1 MTERLQKEKSI
12 HEKAKEEQRK
22 FERNEFENILTIIK
36 SGNEYR
42 FEDFLEMVDRVRKP
56 FVCFVEGHEVSITQ
70 DDSAIM
76 MEKSVMKEIT
86 DSLFHGQ
93 KRSHSGSNN
102 EQVQKKQRQ
111 GNQAV
116 HTEKGATAI
125 TALHQTATRDERQN
139 QVALKKTIDSLTREI
154 KQIETVLTKLT
165 ARKNKDPQSY

>member
-1 MTERLQKEKSI
+1 MTKRLQKEKSI

-22 FERNEFENILTIIK
+22 FEQNEFENILTIIK
-36 SGNEYR
+36 SGNEYC

-93 KRSHSGSNN
+93 K
-102 EQVQKKQRQ
+102 
-111 GNQAV
+111 
-116 HTEKGATAI
+116 
-125 TALHQTATRDERQN
+125 
-139 QVALKKTIDSLTREI
+139 
-154 KQIETVLTKLT
+154 
-165 ARKNKDPQSY
+165 